1 MLVAAVAAGV
11 AVALV
16 FSPPRYRPALGVILG
31 GAVGNLIDRL
41 RFDGAVV
48 DFIGFY
54 GWPSFNVADAAIV
67 VGTIFLVAAGG
78 LWPARVTP
86 HAFRAAEGDA
96 GERLDVVLAA
106 HAGLSRAAAQRLI
119 DDGLVLV
126 DGAPARKKHVL
137 RAGEEVRVAGPA
149 AARRRSW
156 RRRPCPYA
164 VVYEDDWLLVV
175 DKPAGVVVHPAP
187 GHEHGTLAQG
197 LVAEGARGGHESRPG
212 IVHRLDK
219 DTSGLLI
226 VARRDEAYRRL
237 VAAMERRD
245 IHRTYL
251 ALLSGDLPQDE
262 GTIDAP
268 IGRHLRDRKR
278 MSLHTAAGTA
288 RRDALRGARPGAGLH
303 AGARAARD
311 GPHAPDPGAL
321 LGARLPGGRRRPVR
335 PAAAPG
341 GPRRASSCTPPG
353 SPSRIRR
360 TGGRSPAPARS
371 RPTSPAFLE
380 SLGLPAQPLG

>member
-1 MLVAAVAAGV
+1 MA
-11 AVALV
+11 
-16 FSPPRYRPALGVILG
+16 
-31 GAVGNLIDRL
+31 
-41 RFDGAVV
+41 
-48 DFIGFY
+48 
-54 GWPSFNVADAAIV
+54 
-67 VGTIFLVAAGG
+67 
-78 LWPARVTP
+78 
-86 HAFRAAEGDA
+86 
-96 GERLDVVLAA
+96 LAA

-119 DDGLVLV
+119 GGGLVLV

-137 RAGEEVRVAGPA
+137 RAGEEVVWQVPPPPAGILA
-149 AARRRSW
+149 AE
-156 RRRPCPYA
+156 PVPFTI
-164 VVYEDDWLLVV
+164 VYEDDWLLVV

-226 VARRDEAYRRL
+226 VARRDEAYQRL

-251 ALLSGDLPQDE
+251 ALLSGRLPQDE

-278 MSLHTAAGTA
+278 MSLHTAAGTP
-288 RRDALRGARPGAGLH
+288 RRDALRGAGPGAGLH
-303 AGARAARD
+303 ADARAARD
-311 GPHAPDPGAL
+311 RAHAPDQGAL

-335 PAAAPG
+335 PAAAARGPVPAVPARRPPRLPAPG
-341 GPRRASSCTPPG
+341 GRAG
-353 SPSRIRR
+353 DRLLQ
-360 TGGRSPAPARS
+360 PAPARAVRVPRRARPAGAAAAARGAGSQHRRRTS
-371 RPTSPAFLE
+371 RVRRGRRGGNVDTSKARAAKSSGPGGIRRHRSRAT
-380 SLGLPAQPLG
+380 